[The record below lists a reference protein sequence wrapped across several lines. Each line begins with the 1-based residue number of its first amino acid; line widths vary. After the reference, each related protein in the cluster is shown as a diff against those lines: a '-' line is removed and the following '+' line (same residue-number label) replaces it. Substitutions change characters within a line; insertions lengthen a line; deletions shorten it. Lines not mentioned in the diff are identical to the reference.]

1 MQKCTALESEIK
13 QSENH
18 TEQLMQAV
26 IKEAFNPESIDNK
39 A

>member
-18 TEQLMQAV
+18 AKQLMQTV
-26 IKEAFNPESIDNK
+26 IKEAFEPDKNK
-39 A
+39 EII